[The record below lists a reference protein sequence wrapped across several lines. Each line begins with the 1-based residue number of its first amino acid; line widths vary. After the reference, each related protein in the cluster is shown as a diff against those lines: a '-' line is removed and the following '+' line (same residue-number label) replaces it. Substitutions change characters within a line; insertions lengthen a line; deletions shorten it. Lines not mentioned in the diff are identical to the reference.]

1 MAKKLKTS
9 STAYR
14 VLLLLYKLNE
24 KPRTVNE
31 LNDIFFCDPEVGRY
45 FSNDVILKYIN
56 TLKEAGY
63 EIIKQAVGD
72 KSQFVLKKAPVQMH
86 LEQEDINTLALLMCY
101 SKTFCQDRFTINNS
115 TFIDKICRYLSQEQ
129 INTLKKT
136 YEVQKEK
143 HKELINKYEK
153 YSELIKKVEQCIV
166 EKQRVEIRYKLP
178 EDEQEKLCVTR
189 FHKLKYEGMEVK
201 LLYCDL
207 ISGQMNSVKLDYITN
222 IKPLPTIPG
231 ERQVACP
238 VVFKVKGRLAKTY
251 RPYEGEVVG
260 EYDKITGETTVTAYA
275 DDVDSLLMRLLK
287 YGENCEVTY
296 PNMMRESAANLIRL
310 TLNNYKSMPS

>member
-24 KPRTVNE
+24 KPRSVNE

-63 EIIKQAVGD
+63 EIEKKAIGD
-72 KSQFVLKKAPVQMH
+72 KSHFVLKKAPVLMH
-86 LEQEDINTLALLMCY
+86 LEQEDINTFALLMCY
-101 SKTFCQDRFTINNS
+101 SKTLCQERFIINNS

-129 INTLKKT
+129 VNTLKKT
-136 YEVQKEK
+136 YEVQKER

-153 YSELIKKVEQCIV
+153 YSELIKRVEQCIV
-166 EKQRVEIRYKLP
+166 EKQRVEIRYKHP
-178 EDEQEKLCVTR
+178 EYEQERFYVAR
-189 FHKLKYEGMEVK
+189 FHKIKYEDAEVK

-231 ERQVACP
+231 ERQVASP

-275 DDVDSLLMRLLK
+275 DDVDTLLMRLLK

-296 PNMMRESAANLIRL
+296 PSMMREKAANLIRL
-310 TLNNYKSMPS
+310 TLNTYKNAPS